1 MKEKEPLEGYMK
13 YSTMAFE
20 MAATI
25 AVGVGLGHLA
35 DWKFHI
41 APYGKATGAFLF
53 VLIAIYR
60 VVKDF
65 LK

>member
-1 MKEKEPLEGYMK
+1 MKKKDELKGYMK

-25 AVGVGLGHLA
+25 AIGVGLGHVA

-41 APYGKATGAFLF
+41 EPYGKAAGAFLF
-53 VLIAIYR
+53 VIIAIYR
-60 VVKDF
+60 AVKDF